1 MLDMVGVAQKGGAV
15 LSHIK
20 IAQHPEDLHSV
31 EVGAGGA
38 DLLLGCDLVVSA
50 SPESLSRIRHGETR
64 VIVNNHNTPIARFIH
79 DPNIDFESSINQRTL
94 AKAAGEKNSLFLE
107 ATQIATALFGDSIAA
122 NMFLLGAA
130 YQSGVI
136 PVSSEA
142 IERAIEL
149 NGIAVEMN
157 KSAFAWGR
165 LATHN
170 PTVVEAEANKRIV
183 KNPAT
188 ELSETLEQVV
198 GRRVD
203 YLTKYQNSSYAARYR
218 SLVDTVKTAETTKT
232 PGTNGFAEAVARY
245 AFKLMAYKDEYEVA
259 RLHSDGTFL
268 EKIRQTFEG
277 DFKLIFHLA
286 PPLLARRD
294 PRTGQARK
302 MTFGPWV
309 MVVFR
314 LLAKL
319 KVLRGTPLD
328 IFSYTAERRRERQL
342 VEDYF
347 ETVEE
352 LIQRLDH
359 DNHSLAIQIAEI
371 PELIRGYGH
380 IKEQHFQNADAKLE
394 ALLSAFRDPTQRP
407 AAAE

>member
-1 MLDMVGVAQKGGAV
+1 MLGV
-15 LSHIK
+15 
-20 IAQHPEDLHSV
+20 
-31 EVGAGGA
+31 
-38 DLLLGCDLVVSA
+38 
-50 SPESLSRIRHGETR
+50 
-64 VIVNNHNTPIARFIH
+64 
-79 DPNIDFESSINQRTL
+79 
-94 AKAAGEKNSLFLE
+94 
-107 ATQIATALFGDSIAA
+107 
-122 NMFLLGAA
+122 A
-130 YQSGVI
+130 YQSGRI
-136 PVSSEA
+136 PVSAEA

-198 GRRVD
+198 GRRID

-259 RLHSDGTFL
+259 RLYSDGTFL
-268 EKIRQTFEG
+268 EKIRHTFEG
-277 DFKLIFHLA
+277 DYKFTFHLA
-286 PPLLARRD
+286 PPIFARRD
-294 PRTGQARK
+294 PHTGKARK
-302 MTFGPWV
+302 MTFGPWL
-309 MVVFR
+309 MFAFR
-314 LLAKL
+314 VLAKL
-319 KVLRGTPLD
+319 KFLRGTPFD
-328 IFSYTAERRRERQL
+328 IFGHTAERRRERQL

-352 LIQRLDH
+352 LVGRLDH
-359 DNHSLAIQIAEI
+359 DSHSLAVQIAEI
-371 PELIRGYGH
+371 PEFIRGYGH
-380 IKEQHFQNADAKLE
+380 IKELHLRDAEAKKV
-394 ALLSAFRDPTQRP
+394 ALLATLRDPNQRP